1 MHPLSQR
8 LIDRT
13 PRHLRPVIELVSRT
27 VHGTFRDR
35 VPGLAAEIAFFT
47 MLSLPALL
55 LTGLASVGF
64 VGDLMG
70 RQWRSEFADEII
82 AGMGFLLSDEGLDV
96 FAEMVQAL
104 VTESRGGFIGIG
116 FLIAIYTASRAFRVV
131 TTALVIAYD
140 LRATRAPWKD
150 RLWGLVLT
158 LGGLVA
164 AMVIGPVLIA
174 GPEGGQA
181 LSDLVGGIPGLPEVW
196 AAFYWPTTALVLTL
210 LIALLYDLAA
220 PWSTPYW
227 RDLPGALLAMLLWLA
242 GSAGLR
248 IYVGQAIDA
257 TYGFIAT
264 PLVILLWL
272 WVSAIVLLLGAE
284 LNAAIEHMWPS
295 VPPEHRA
302 GEEPERDGPG
312 DVRDAQRTAR
322 DGGHDAR
329 TADGTDERDAD
340 DIDERDA
347 DDTDDS
353 GDPEVTR
360 ELPRSPT
367 P

>member
-1 MHPLSQR
+1 MRPGFQR

-13 PRHLRPVIELVSRT
+13 PRRLRPAVELVIRT
-27 VHGTFRDR
+27 IDGVFRDR
-35 VPGLAAEIAFFT
+35 VSGLAAEIAFFT

-64 VGDLMG
+64 VGDLLG
-70 RQWRSEFADEII
+70 RQWRTAFADEII
-82 AGMGFLLSDEGLDV
+82 VGVGFLLSDEGQGV
-96 FAEMVQAL
+96 FAELVEAL
-104 VTESRGGFIGIG
+104 VTESRGGFIGVG

-140 LRATRAPWKD
+140 LRATRPPWKD

-174 GPEGGQA
+174 GPEGGRA
-181 LSDLVGGIPGLPEVW
+181 LSDLLGGVPGMPEVW
-196 AAFYWPTTALVLTL
+196 AAFYWPTTGLVLTL
-210 LIALLYDLAA
+210 LIALLYDIAA
-220 PWSTPYW
+220 PWNTPYW
-227 RDLPGALLAMLLWLA
+227 RDLPGALVAMLLWLA

-284 LNAAIEHMWPS
+284 LNASIEHMWPS
-295 VPPEHRA
+295 APRRRRA
-302 GEEPERDGPG
+302 RKSADRAVAEPG
-312 DVRDAQRTAR
+312 DPDAADDQVYAG
-322 DGGHDAR
+322 D
-329 TADGTDERDAD
+329 ADGQSEAET
-340 DIDERDA
+340 
-347 DDTDDS
+347 
-353 GDPEVTR
+353 TR
-360 ELPRSPT
+360 ELPRPPT
-367 P
+367 R

>member
-1 MHPLSQR
+1 MHPMSQR
-8 LIDRT
+8 LIDGT
-13 PRHLRPVIELVSRT
+13 PRRLRPAVELVIRT
-27 VHGTFRDR
+27 IDGVFRDR

-55 LTGLASVGF
+55 LTVLASVGF
-64 VGDLMG
+64 VGDLLG
-70 RQWRSEFADEII
+70 REWRTAFADEII
-82 AGMGFLLSDEGLDV
+82 TGTGFLLSDDGQEV
-96 FAEMVQAL
+96 FGELVQAL

-140 LRATRAPWKD
+140 LRATRPPWKD

-158 LGGLVA
+158 FGGLIA

-174 GPEGGQA
+174 GPEGGRA
-181 LSDLVGGIPGLPEVW
+181 LSELVGGIPGLPEVW
-196 AAFYWPTTALVLTL
+196 AAFYWPTTGLVLTL
-210 LIALLYDLAA
+210 LIALLYDIAA

-264 PLVILLWL
+264 PLVILLWI

-295 VPPEHRA
+295 TARRKREDA
-302 GEEPERDGPG
+302 ERDRAAADPG
-312 DVRDAQRTAR
+312 DRDA
-322 DGGHDAR
+322 GS
-329 TADGTDERDAD
+329 DAD
-340 DIDERDA
+340 DPGDAVEA
-347 DDTDDS
+347 DDP
-353 GDPEVTR
+353 GDAETTR
-360 ELPRSPT
+360 ELPRPPT

>member
-1 MHPLSQR
+1 MHPVAQR
-8 LIDRT
+8 LTDRT
-13 PRHLRPVIELVSRT
+13 PRRLQPAVELVTRT
-27 VHGTFRDR
+27 VEGVFRDR

-64 VGDLMG
+64 VGDLLG
-70 RQWRSEFADEII
+70 RQWRTAFADEII
-82 AGMGFLLSDEGLDV
+82 SGVGFLLSAEGQEV
-96 FAEMVQAL
+96 FAELVQAL
-104 VTESRGGFIGIG
+104 VTESRGGIIG
-116 FLIAIYTASRAFRVV
+116 FGFLLAVFLASRAFRVV

-150 RLWGLVLT
+150 RLWGLVIT

-174 GPEGGQA
+174 GPEGGRA
-181 LSDLVGGIPGLPEVW
+181 LSELLGGVPGLPEVW
-196 AAFYWPTTALVLTL
+196 AVLYWPITGLVLTL
-210 LIALLYDLAA
+210 LIALLYDVAA

-248 IYVGQAIDA
+248 VYVGQAIDA

-272 WVSAIVLLLGAE
+272 WVSAIVLLMGAE

-295 VPPEHRA
+295 VPPDEDA
-302 GEEPERDGPG
+302 GD
-312 DVRDAQRTAR
+312 DAS
-322 DGGHDAR
+322 
-329 TADGTDERDAD
+329 DERGA
-340 DIDERDA
+340 
-347 DDTDDS
+347 
-353 GDPEVTR
+353 EVTR
-360 ELPRSPT
+360 ELPRRAT
-367 P
+367 VEHGGHVDHDEEH